1 MERGDE
7 VKTILYF
14 ISMNMRRQIVYGKNF
29 TGEFILSLCYYFMQ
43 FIFIDKISRFSGNI
57 GNYSRDEIHLI
68 FVVFIL
74 LGIFLNIFTS
84 SIETFFEK
92 VAEGKI
98 DGYLTKPVSVWL
110 LILFGW
116 CKPLY
121 LIKLFIVYMSAY
133 AFVSLPD
140 MSEIKLKWL
149 FFIVAVVCVFIVNLC
164 FFMMFNFIT
173 FITSRK
179 MLVAYFHAML
189 YQLSFI
195 PIAIYPLNFVK
206 WLLFLL
212 PLVFSSSLPVSLL
225 LGKNEWHIG
234 YLLLSAFLSIAM
246 TFMAYKKTI
255 RKFNGLG
262 G

>member
-1 MERGDE
+1 MEQGDE

-14 ISMNMRRQIVYGKNF
+14 ISMNVRRQTVYSKNF
-29 TGEFILSLCYYFMQ
+29 IGEFILSLCYYFIQ
-43 FIFIDKISRFSGNI
+43 FIFIDKISRFSGSI

-98 DGYLTKPVSVWL
+98 EVYLTKPVSVWL
-110 LILFGW
+110 LMLFGW

-121 LIKLFIVYMSAY
+121 LIKLFIVAVSAY
-133 AFVSLPD
+133 SCVLLPD
-140 MSEIKLKWL
+140 MSEIKLKW
-149 FFIVAVVCVFIVNLC
+149 FPFIVAITCVFIVNLC
-164 FFMMFNFIT
+164 FFMIFNFIT
-173 FITSRK
+173 FITNRK
-179 MLVAYFHAML
+179 MPVAYFHAML

-195 PIAIYPLNFVK
+195 PLSIYPSNLAK

-212 PLVFSSSLPVSLL
+212 PIAFSASLPVSLL

-234 YLLLSAFLSIAM
+234 SLLFSTVFIISI
-246 TFMAYKKTI
+246 TFIVYKKTM

>member
-7 VKTILYF
+7 VKIILPF
-14 ISMNMRRQIVYGKNF
+14 IRMNMRRQLVYGKNF
-29 TGEFILSLCYYFMQ
+29 IGEFILSLCYYFIQ
-43 FIFIDKISRFSGNI
+43 FIFIDKISRFSGSI

-84 SIETFFEK
+84 SLETFFEK

-98 DGYLTKPVSVWL
+98 EGYLTRPVSVWL
-110 LILFGW
+110 LMLFGW

-121 LIKLFIVYMSAY
+121 LIKLFIVGMIAY
-133 AFVSLPD
+133 SFVSLPD
-140 MSEIKLKWL
+140 MSEIKLRWL
-149 FFIVAVVCVFIVNLC
+149 TFMVSIICVFIINVC

-173 FITSRK
+173 FITNRK
-179 MLVAYFHAML
+179 MPVAYFHAML

-195 PIAIYPLNFVK
+195 PLAIYPSNLAK
-206 WLLFLL
+206 GLLFLL
-212 PLVFSSSLPVSLL
+212 PMVFSASLPVSLL
-225 LGKNEWHIG
+225 LGKNEWPIA
-234 YLLLSAFLSIAM
+234 YLLLSAVFTMGITLIV
-246 TFMAYKKTI
+246 YKKTI
-255 RKFNGLG
+255 RQFNGLG

>member
-1 MERGDE
+1 MEQGDE

-14 ISMNMRRQIVYGKNF
+14 ISMNVRRQTVYGKNF
-29 TGEFILSLCYYFMQ
+29 IGEFILSLCYYFIQ
-43 FIFIDKISRFSGNI
+43 FIFIDKISCFSGNI

-68 FVVFIL
+68 FVVFLL
-74 LGIFLNIFTS
+74 LGIFLNIFTT

-98 DGYLTKPVSVWL
+98 EGYLTKPVSVWL

-121 LIKLFIVYMSAY
+121 LIKLFIVCVSAY
-133 AFVSLPD
+133 SFVLLPD
-140 MSEIKLKWL
+140 MLEIKLKW
-149 FFIVAVVCVFIVNLC
+149 FSFIVAIGCVFIVNMC

-179 MLVAYFHAML
+179 MPVAYFHAML

-195 PIAIYPLNFVK
+195 PIAIYPLNLVK
-206 WLLFLL
+206 WLLFFL
-212 PLVFSSSLPVSLL
+212 PLAFSASLPVSFL
-225 LGKNEWHIG
+225 LGKNEWNIG
-234 YLLLSAFLSIAM
+234 YLLLSTCLSIAM
-246 TFMAYKKTI
+246 TFISYKKAM

>member
-1 MERGDE
+1 MEQGDE
-7 VKTILYF
+7 MKIILYF
-14 ISMNMRRQIVYGKNF
+14 IGMNMRRQLVYGKNF
-29 TGEFILSLCYYFMQ
+29 IGEFILSLCYYFIQ
-43 FIFIDKISRFSGNI
+43 FTFIDRISCFSGNI
-57 GNYSRDEIHLI
+57 GSYSRDEIHFI

-98 DGYLTKPVSVWL
+98 EGYLTKPVSIWL
-110 LILFGW
+110 LILLGW
-116 CKPLY
+116 CRPLY
-121 LIKLFIVYMSAY
+121 LIKFSIVGVSAY
-133 AFVSLPD
+133 SFVSLPD
-140 MSEIKLKWL
+140 MSEIKLKW
-149 FFIVAVVCVFIVNLC
+149 FSFIIAIGCAFIVNMC

-173 FITSRK
+173 FMTNRK
-179 MLVAYFHAML
+179 MPVAYFHAML

-195 PIAIYPLNFVK
+195 PIAIYPLNLVK

-212 PLVFSSSLPVSLL
+212 PLAFSASLPVSFLF
-225 LGKNEWHIG
+225 GKNEWNIG
-234 YLLLSAFLSIAM
+234 YLLLSTFLSIAM
-246 TFMAYKKTI
+246 TFMVYKKTM

>member
-1 MERGDE
+1 MEREDE

-14 ISMNMRRQIVYGKNF
+14 ISMNIRRQIVYAKNF
-29 TGEFILSLCYYFMQ
+29 TGEFILSLCYYFIQ
-43 FIFIDKISRFSGNI
+43 FIFIDKISRFSGSI

-98 DGYLTKPVSVWL
+98 EGYLTKPVSIWL
-110 LILFGW
+110 LVLFGW
-116 CKPLY
+116 CRPLY
-121 LIKLFIVYMSAY
+121 LIKLFIVCVTAY
-133 AFVSLPD
+133 SFVSLPD
-140 MSEIKLKWL
+140 MSEIKLKW
-149 FFIVAVVCVFIVNLC
+149 FSFIVAIGCVFIVNLC

-173 FITSRK
+173 FMTSRK
-179 MLVAYFHAML
+179 MPVAYFHAML

-195 PIAIYPLNFVK
+195 PIAIYPSSIVK

-212 PLVFSSSLPVSLL
+212 PLAFSASLPVSFLL
-225 LGKNEWHIG
+225 AKSEWHIG
-234 YLLLSAFLSIAM
+234 YLLLSALLSM
-246 TFMAYKKTI
+246 STTFIVYKKTI